1 MNPNFSLPMRPH
13 PRTRATLDARDPHDS
28 QIVSNPQQSEL
39 KVRKRAPT
47 FRQKLE
53 NLENAATDAQQSKT
67 KTARREAFLQNGTL
81 IPIAPHDHLR
91 EKAQLDDSSDDR
103 TTKLSASEVIT
114 KQTSLLE
121 MVRENLRH
129 VRSQT
134 PSPELKH
141 EHTRRTSS
149 SYPEQG
155 IRSPSAPSPD
165 LDARIAKTDLGDL
178 TRYSRAYDHLSG
190 LRSSSSS
197 SGAARIISQGST
209 YRALTDAAAAFGQL
223 QRFPTSSYHRFEI
236 VSSSEDL
243 TAHALAP
250 QNSIAS
256 QTSLEDAIESIE
268 THALTRVKAHTQLGN
283 QTDESH
289 PGSPSPSIKPPKM
302 VRPPKRKASSISLRG
317 LTAGVKRS
325 RVELEKLAYN
335 VCHTSCYKLRQVREN
350 IKRQRKEQKKQYS
363 AWRALRRRLK
373 PGDAIKGKHEK
384 GFASFSIDK
393 GRHGNQSWW
402 KAGVEKYRA
411 PKWMRFGK

>member
-13 PRTRATLDARDPHDS
+13 PRTRSTEDARDSHDS
-28 QIVSNPQQSEL
+28 QAASNPQQNEL
-39 KVRKRAPT
+39 KQDGSLSRYKASSP
-47 FRQKLE
+47 E
-53 NLENAATDAQQSKT
+53 AAIDAQQSKP
-67 KTARREAFLQNGTL
+67 KTARHDAFLQNGTL
-81 IPIAPHDHLR
+81 IPIVAHDHLR
-91 EKAQLDDSSDDR
+91 EKAQLHDSSDDR
-103 TTKLSASEVIT
+103 AVKLSTSGVIA

-134 PSPELKH
+134 PSPELKY
-141 EHTRRTSS
+141 EGVRSTSS

-155 IRSPSAPSPD
+155 MRSPSTPSPD
-165 LDARIAKTDLGDL
+165 LDVRIAKIDLGDL
-178 TRYSRAYDHLSG
+178 TRYSRTYDRLSA
-190 LRSSSSS
+190 LHSSSSS
-197 SGAARIISQGST
+197 SGAGRIVSQGST
-209 YRALTDAAAAFGQL
+209 HRALTDAAAAFGQL
-223 QRFPTSSYHRFEI
+223 HRFPTPSYHRFEI

-256 QTSLEDAIESIE
+256 QTSLKDTIECIE
-268 THALTRVKAHTQLGN
+268 THGLTRVKAQAQLGN

-289 PGSPSPSIKPPKM
+289 PGSPRPSIKPPK
-302 VRPPKRKASSISLRG
+302 VAGTPKRKASSISLRG

-335 VCHTSCYKLRQVREN
+335 VCHTSCYKLRQVRES

-363 AWRALRRRLK
+363 AWKALRRQLK

-393 GRHGNQSWW
+393 SRHGNESWW
-402 KAGVEKYRA
+402 KAGVERYRA
-411 PKWMRFGK
+411 PKWMQFGK

>member
-1 MNPNFSLPMRPH
+1 MP
-13 PRTRATLDARDPHDS
+13 
-28 QIVSNPQQSEL
+28 IV
-39 KVRKRAPT
+39 
-47 FRQKLE
+47 
-53 NLENAATDAQQSKT
+53 
-67 KTARREAFLQNGTL
+67 
-81 IPIAPHDHLR
+81 PHDHLR
-91 EKAQLDDSSDDR
+91 EKAQLHDSSDDR
-103 TTKLSASEVIT
+103 TAKPSTSEVIA

-141 EHTRRTSS
+141 EDARSTSS

-155 IRSPSAPSPD
+155 MRSPSAPSPD
-165 LDARIAKTDLGDL
+165 LDARIAKVDLGDL
-178 TRYSRAYDHLSG
+178 TKYSRTYDRLSA

-197 SGAARIISQGST
+197 SGAARIMSQGST

-223 QRFPTSSYHRFEI
+223 QRFPTPSYHRFEI

-256 QTSLEDAIESIE
+256 LTSSKDAIESIE
-268 THALTRVKAHTQLGN
+268 THALTRVEAHAQLGS
-283 QTDESH
+283 QTDKSH
-289 PGSPSPSIKPPKM
+289 LGSPSPSIKPPK
-302 VRPPKRKASSISLRG
+302 VAGPPKRKASSISLRG

-325 RVELEKLAYN
+325 RVELKKLACN
-335 VCHTSCYKLRQVREN
+335 VCHTSCYKLRQIREN

-363 AWRALRRRLK
+363 AWKALRRRLK

-393 GRHGNQSWW
+393 GRHGNESWW
-402 KAGVEKYRA
+402 KAGVERYRA
-411 PKWMRFGK
+411 PNWMRFGK

>member
-1 MNPNFSLPMRPH
+1 
-13 PRTRATLDARDPHDS
+13 
-28 QIVSNPQQSEL
+28 V
-39 KVRKRAPT
+39 
-47 FRQKLE
+47 
-53 NLENAATDAQQSKT
+53 AADAQQSKL
-67 KTARREAFLQNGTL
+67 KTARQDAFLHNGTL
-81 IPIAPHDHLR
+81 IPIVPHDHLR
-91 EKAQLDDSSDDR
+91 EKPQLHDSSDDS
-103 TTKLSASEVIT
+103 TAKPSTSEVIA
-114 KQTSLLE
+114 KQASLLE

-141 EHTRRTSS
+141 EDARSTSS

-155 IRSPSAPSPD
+155 MRSPSAPSPD

-178 TRYSRAYDHLSG
+178 TKYSRTYDRLSA

-197 SGAARIISQGST
+197 SGAARVMSQGIT
-209 YRALTDAAAAFGQL
+209 HRALTDAAAAFGQL
-223 QRFPTSSYHRFEI
+223 QRFPTPSYHRFEI

-243 TAHALAP
+243 TAHNLAP

-256 QTSLEDAIESIE
+256 LASLEDAIESID
-268 THALTRVKAHTQLGN
+268 TRALTRVKAHPQLGS

-289 PGSPSPSIKPPKM
+289 LGSPSPSIKPPK
-302 VRPPKRKASSISLRG
+302 VAGAPKRKASSISLRG

-325 RVELEKLAYN
+325 RVELKKLAYN

-350 IKRQRKEQKKQYS
+350 IKRQRKEQMKQYS
-363 AWRALRRRLK
+363 AWKALRRRLK

-393 GRHGNQSWW
+393 GRHGNESWW
-402 KAGVEKYRA
+402 KAGVERYRA
-411 PKWMRFGK
+411 PKWMQFGK